1 ADRMGG
7 CGSVTFEQAR
17 PIVEARLYAY
27 AALRQEY
34 PDLPLVWQQMSQ
46 LGTSIQDSDR
56 TSVQERWVVRHASEI
71 RDAVVIEK
79 VLRALP
85 EEERRLTEMRY
96 FEFARWDYIC
106 RKLSVSRATAYRIR
120 DRALM
125 SFALAW
131 GLLSSYTTQGVEAV

>member
-1 ADRMGG
+1 M
-7 CGSVTFEQAR
+7 TFEQAR

-27 AALRQEY
+27 AVLRQEY
-34 PDLPLVWQQMSQ
+34 PDVPLGQQMSQ

-71 RDAVVIEK
+71 RDAVVIER

-96 FEFARWDYIC
+96 FEFARWAYIC
-106 RKLSVSRATAYRIR
+106 RELSVSRATAYRIR

-131 GLLSSYTTQGVEAV
+131 GLLPAYTTQGVEAV